1 MAKTE
6 YPTNFTFLDKLPTFY
21 RRQLQTFGTF
31 LNEMHSDFTPIY
43 PVICYIIFI
52 RLAIKYMPLN
62 STFKV
67 RKITFI
73 SQTLKTEAVRYCLSR
88 YGGGGG
94 WVKFDPQTKYIGC
107 IVNVTC
113 NGMNNIM
120 RNTQKRMLPYTLCRH
135 LGTVSW
141 YEVCMFIGNFHIYIY
156 IFICW
161 NICPLLIQYT
171 F

>member
-1 MAKTE
+1 MPYQKLRVNWIFNIEHWIFECPMAKTE
-6 YPTNFTFLDKLPTFY
+6 CPTNFTFLDKLPTFY
-21 RRQLQTFGTF
+21 RRQLQKFGTF

-43 PVICYIIFI
+43 HVICYIIFI
-52 RLAIKYMPLN
+52 RLAIKCMPLN

-88 YGGGGG
+88 YGV
-94 WVKFDPQTKYIGC
+94 VKFDPQTKYIGC

-120 RNTQKRMLPYTLCRH
+120 RNTQKRMRAFVNDYFKEH
-135 LGTVSW
+135 ETV
-141 YEVCMFIGNFHIYIY
+141 
-156 IFICW
+156 
-161 NICPLLIQYT
+161 
-171 F
+171 